1 MVGRGEGCEEFVWR
15 KKTVEKVPKI
25 IKKKNSRR
33 KSPFRFPLRILIY
46 FQNSDRCFLFATR
59 VYYTRPMVYG
69 RKFTTRMPFY
79 NVAVIPRY
87 IIVDRLFGRLEGYG
101 PEVSGGGESDRI
113 ILIGLS
119 WGFLFLR
126 VIEFPWRCFDVIMKK
141 KRIFNIFMYIHTH
154 QLD

>member
-1 MVGRGEGCEEFVWR
+1 MCGETEREWGVGQWKWTRSIIRKLRGRGVVVLGMGEGCEVFVWR

-33 KSPFRFPLRILIY
+33 KSPFRFPVRILIY

-87 IIVDRLFGRLEGYG
+87 IIVDRSFGRLDG
-101 PEVSGGGESDRI
+101 
-113 ILIGLS
+113 
-119 WGFLFLR
+119 
-126 VIEFPWRCFDVIMKK
+126 
-141 KRIFNIFMYIHTH
+141 
-154 QLD
+154 